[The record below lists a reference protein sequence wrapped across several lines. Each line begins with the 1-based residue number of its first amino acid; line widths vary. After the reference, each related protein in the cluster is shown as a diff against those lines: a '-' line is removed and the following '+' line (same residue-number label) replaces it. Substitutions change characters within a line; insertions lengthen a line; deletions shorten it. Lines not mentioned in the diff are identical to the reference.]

1 MTAAARAKAESPRD
15 TFDRVTAGWSD
26 DQKQALMARLHR
38 EATRARISREYDSA
52 GKLAKYLDPS
62 TVQTPALERIDQ
74 AIEWALNTRRARLII
89 TVPPQEGKTTRVGV
103 ITPLRALQKQPDWRI
118 VLVSY
123 AEALAKE
130 ASRLARNLIVEHG
143 SNATD
148 AITGLRVQD
157 KLGLALSPDSRA
169 AGKWRVQGHKG
180 GMYVAGIEGGV
191 TGRPADMV
199 IIDDPFKG
207 MKEADSKAEREAV
220 IEFWQAI
227 ALTRLAPAAPVII
240 IQCMTGDTSVRMAGG
255 NEKPL
260 REVRVGD
267 LVATWDEGRLGAS
280 RVTNWANQGPD
291 DILIVTMQSGRQVR
305 ANARH
310 PFLVQREGY
319 TEWVKAGKIT
329 SGDRLVALSEAPGKP
344 GPSAPSTGANSTP
357 SAKACACPTTANSD
371 GPTAT
376 GHHPPIPSHDDEHTS
391 ATGTEST
398 PTSTTLYSQR
408 RAASVPSASARS
420 TAAPDTGRTSCA
432 SITTTTRAGSE
443 DSCAMTAT
451 SWLDGAAQPSDY
463 GPGPTTWTADEVV
476 SVTPGGVEDVFDIEV
491 ERTENFIANGV
502 VSHNTRWHEN
512 DLAGYLLAQDKRKP
526 EAEREWVHVNIPAIA
541 DGIVPDA
548 LQRPA
553 GEYLESARG
562 RTRKDWDL
570 TREAVGPRVWS
581 ALYQGVPTPV
591 GGGLFSS
598 DDFDRYR
605 LQAAGDTTIR
615 IVSVD
620 PAETGKRDEAGLIG
634 VAATPDNR
642 VLWTHDWSGR
652 MTSDQWSR
660 KAVILALTIGAAE
673 ISYEAYTTEQTYRRV
688 LIQAWRSIRNQARLL
703 RAAAGN
709 VEIAAAVLAGSEDAP
724 ADPLAAIREVDGVPV
739 PDVTDPPF
747 TIHPFRGKGDK
758 TVRATGSRQAVSTG
772 RLRVV
777 GTLLE
782 LESQAVT
789 WQLGQKSP
797 DRMDA
802 AVNGYERIIQLIGG
816 QSLVVTPAEVM
827 AQQATGAP
835 AASSGLASILAQPL
849 NMSDRA

>member
-38 EATRARISREYDSA
+38 EATRARISREYNSA
-52 GKLAKYLDPS
+52 GKLAQYLDPS

-103 ITPLRALQKQPDWRI
+103 ITPLRALQKEPDWRI

-240 IQCMTGDTSVRMAGG
+240 IQ
-255 NEKPL
+255 
-260 REVRVGD
+260 
-267 LVATWDEGRLGAS
+267 
-280 RVTNWANQGPD
+280 
-291 DILIVTMQSGRQVR
+291 
-305 ANARH
+305 
-310 PFLVQREGY
+310 
-319 TEWVKAGKIT
+319 
-329 SGDRLVALSEAPGKP
+329 
-344 GPSAPSTGANSTP
+344 
-357 SAKACACPTTANSD
+357 
-371 GPTAT
+371 
-376 GHHPPIPSHDDEHTS
+376 
-391 ATGTEST
+391 
-398 PTSTTLYSQR
+398 
-408 RAASVPSASARS
+408 
-420 TAAPDTGRTSCA
+420 
-432 SITTTTRAGSE
+432 
-443 DSCAMTAT
+443 
-451 SWLDGAAQPSDY
+451 
-463 GPGPTTWTADEVV
+463 
-476 SVTPGGVEDVFDIEV
+476 
-491 ERTENFIANGV
+491 
-502 VSHNTRWHEN
+502 TRWHEN

-526 EAEREWVHVNIPAIA
+526 EEEREWVHVNIPAIA
-541 DGIVPDA
+541 DGVVPDA

>member
-1 MTAAARAKAESPRD
+1 M
-15 TFDRVTAGWSD
+15 
-26 DQKQALMARLHR
+26 
-38 EATRARISREYDSA
+38 
-52 GKLAKYLDPS
+52 
-62 TVQTPALERIDQ
+62 
-74 AIEWALNTRRARLII
+74 
-89 TVPPQEGKTTRVGV
+89 
-103 ITPLRALQKQPDWRI
+103 
-118 VLVSY
+118 
-123 AEALAKE
+123 
-130 ASRLARNLIVEHG
+130 
-143 SNATD
+143 
-148 AITGLRVQD
+148 
-157 KLGLALSPDSRA
+157 
-169 AGKWRVQGHKG
+169 
-180 GMYVAGIEGGV
+180 
-191 TGRPADMV
+191 
-199 IIDDPFKG
+199 
-207 MKEADSKAEREAV
+207 
-220 IEFWQAI
+220 
-227 ALTRLAPAAPVII
+227 
-240 IQCMTGDTSVRMAGG
+240 
-255 NEKPL
+255 
-260 REVRVGD
+260 
-267 LVATWDEGRLGAS
+267 
-280 RVTNWANQGPD
+280 
-291 DILIVTMQSGRQVR
+291 
-305 ANARH
+305 
-310 PFLVQREGY
+310 
-319 TEWVKAGKIT
+319 
-329 SGDRLVALSEAPGKP
+329 
-344 GPSAPSTGANSTP
+344 
-357 SAKACACPTTANSD
+357 
-371 GPTAT
+371 
-376 GHHPPIPSHDDEHTS
+376 
-391 ATGTEST
+391 
-398 PTSTTLYSQR
+398 
-408 RAASVPSASARS
+408 
-420 TAAPDTGRTSCA
+420 
-432 SITTTTRAGSE
+432 
-443 DSCAMTAT
+443 
-451 SWLDGAAQPSDY
+451 
-463 GPGPTTWTADEVV
+463 
-476 SVTPGGVEDVFDIEV
+476 FDIEV